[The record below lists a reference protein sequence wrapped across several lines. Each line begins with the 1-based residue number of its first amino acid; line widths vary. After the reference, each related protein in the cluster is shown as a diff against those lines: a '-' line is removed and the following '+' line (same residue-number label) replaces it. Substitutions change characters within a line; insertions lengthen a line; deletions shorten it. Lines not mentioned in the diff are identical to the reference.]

1 MLLEV
6 FSEEG
11 LVGEMEFLGNL
22 EYRQVGRLEQGF
34 GFEYDVVVDPLA
46 GRFSRQLLD
55 YVRQVLRR
63 QAELVGVER
72 YAPLLLIVLAD
83 RAYEQLEEL
92 VLSSLGLWTDR
103 LVLIEYVGY
112 VEEKRMKQRQ
122 GDLTLV
128 TVAFLPHFLPEE
140 RVVLQ
145 YPDDFVRIQAQ
156 ARIVLES
163 QKNGQ
168 ELLDSQ
174 QRVFDEIGRYGE
186 CATGK
191 IVALAVSLDDL
202 PGHQNEHVVG
212 TERVFLEVDAGAGL
226 SAETQGEHGQIDPAR
241 IFENR
246 NSAEVVEHGQIVA
259 DRFDVLPGFR
269 IDRRQ
274 VEARDVVLFHGYDVE
289 FRTNL
294 TNKFRLSDDNLTN
307 RIFLQE
313 YGTVRRLYIRGSLSK
328 FAFDAGRFFCNKS
341 RFRVRES
348 DAFRGTAKPRFRAWP
363 KFVA

>member
-1 MLLEV
+1 
-6 FSEEG
+6 
-11 LVGEMEFLGNL
+11 MEFLGNL

-103 LVLIEYVGY
+103 LVQIDYVGY

-168 ELLDSQ
+168 ELRSEEHTSALQSQ
-174 QRVFDEIGRYGE
+174 R
-186 CATGK
+186 
-191 IVALAVSLDDL
+191 
-202 PGHQNEHVVG
+202 
-212 TERVFLEVDAGAGL
+212 
-226 SAETQGEHGQIDPAR
+226 
-241 IFENR
+241 
-246 NSAEVVEHGQIVA
+246 
-259 DRFDVLPGFR
+259 
-269 IDRRQ
+269 
-274 VEARDVVLFHGYDVE
+274 
-289 FRTNL
+289 
-294 TNKFRLSDDNLTN
+294 
-307 RIFLQE
+307 
-313 YGTVRRLYIRGSLSK
+313 
-328 FAFDAGRFFCNKS
+328 
-341 RFRVRES
+341 
-348 DAFRGTAKPRFRAWP
+348 
-363 KFVA
+363 

>member
-226 SAETQGEHGQIDPAR
+226 SAETQGE
-241 IFENR
+241 
-246 NSAEVVEHGQIVA
+246 
-259 DRFDVLPGFR
+259 
-269 IDRRQ
+269 
-274 VEARDVVLFHGYDVE
+274 
-289 FRTNL
+289 
-294 TNKFRLSDDNLTN
+294 
-307 RIFLQE
+307 
-313 YGTVRRLYIRGSLSK
+313 
-328 FAFDAGRFFCNKS
+328 
-341 RFRVRES
+341 
-348 DAFRGTAKPRFRAWP
+348 AKYSSCR
-363 KFVA
+363 